1 MHRYSRHCWF
11 AVAVAIGGLLLAPIF
26 PHLVC
31 AGPLTPVFNNGRKWR
46 IGYYEGGSYIN
57 YPANLQA
64 IAEGLADL
72 GWMKRPQKPPVTDP
86 TDARTVWQI
95 LGGVQSP
102 YLEFVQDAFWSADWR
117 NEIRQ
122 NNRGA
127 AIAQLKKGRV
137 DFMIAMGTWAG
148 QDLANDLHA
157 VPTMVVSTSDPV
169 RSGIIP
175 SPYDSGLDHVHA
187 RCDPNRYIRQ
197 LQIFY
202 SIFRFKQL
210 GMVYED
216 TREGRSYAALGDVQ
230 RIAAEN
236 RFEVVTCNAPFSG
249 VNADESFQRL
259 VQCHR
264 DLAPR
269 IDAYFL
275 TIHRGVDLDRMDELL
290 SPLIAE
296 KIPVWS
302 QRGPDEVR
310 HGALLSISREDF
322 KAVGR
327 FHARIMATV
336 FNGAKPRSLS
346 QIFEDPKT
354 IAINLD
360 TAARIDFT
368 PPKGLMKVVD
378 EIYP

>member
-1 MHRYSRHCWF
+1 M
-11 AVAVAIGGLLLAPIF
+11 VIGGVLLAPF
-26 PHLVC
+26 LSHLVC

-72 GWMKRPQKPPVTDP
+72 GWMKRPQKAPVTDP
-86 TDARTVWQI
+86 TDARTVWEA
-95 LGGVQSP
+95 LGRVQSP

-117 NEIRQ
+117 NAIRQ
-122 NNRGA
+122 NNRAA
-127 AIAQLKKGRV
+127 AIAQLNKGRV

-157 VPTMVVSTSDPV
+157 VPTMVVSASDPV

-187 RCDPNRYIRQ
+187 RCDPNRYVRQ
-197 LQIFY
+197 LRIFY
-202 SIFRFKQL
+202 SIFHFKQL
-210 GMVYED
+210 GLVYED
-216 TREGRSYAALGDVQ
+216 TPEGRSYAALADVQ

-236 RFEVVTCNAPFSG
+236 RFEVITCKAPFSG
-249 VNADESFQRL
+249 VSADESFQHL

-264 DLAPR
+264 DLAHR
-269 IDAYFL
+269 IDAFFL

-290 SPLIAE
+290 SPLITE

-310 HGALLSISREDF
+310 HGALLSISRGDF

-336 FNGAKPRSLS
+336 FNGAEPRSLS

-360 TAARIDFT
+360 TAARIGFI